1 MNFGPTSLP
10 RDPELER
17 EKAAARQD
25 KIDAIREQSAS
36 LTDRLMRLF
45 GARSSL
51 FGGSSKP
58 PIIGF

>member
-1 MNFGPTSLP
+1 MNFGSSTPP
-10 RDPELER
+10 RDLELER

-25 KIDAIREQSAS
+25 KVDSIREQSAT
-36 LTDRLMRLF
+36 LTDQLMRLF
-45 GARSSL
+45 GARASL